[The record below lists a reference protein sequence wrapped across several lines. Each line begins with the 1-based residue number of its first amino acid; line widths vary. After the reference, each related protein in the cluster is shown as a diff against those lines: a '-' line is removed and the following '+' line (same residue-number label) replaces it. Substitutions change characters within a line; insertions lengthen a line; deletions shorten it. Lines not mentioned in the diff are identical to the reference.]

1 VHSLS
6 LIDTRRNVSFA
17 YPGSKSAPPALNN
30 VSFDILPGQL
40 VVIVGANGSGK
51 SSLVKQLI
59 ALYTP
64 SSGTILV
71 DDAPLGSYR
80 MKDLR
85 RATASLSQ
93 DHTLFPLSISENIGV
108 GRPEHAADRQLVEQ
122 AAQMAGAARVAQKMG
137 DGYDTV
143 IRPVETKG
151 RRGEFGSGAPLE
163 KLYRLLEKQQDVSGL
178 IYLILRTIPDTDRR
192 HVGGE
197 RQRLVAARTFMRIAT
212 GDVRLV
218 VVDEPSAAMDPAGEF
233 ELFRNLR
240 EAREGKTMIFITHR
254 FGHLVKH
261 ADLIL

>member
-1 VHSLS
+1 M
-6 LIDTRRNVSFA
+6 DMCRKVSFS
-17 YPGSKSAPPALNN
+17 YPGSKSAHPALSD

-59 ALYTP
+59 ALHTP
-64 SSGTILV
+64 SSGSIQV

-80 MKDLR
+80 IKDLR

-93 DHTLFPLSISENIGV
+93 DHTLFPLSIGENIGV
-108 GRPEHAADRQLVEQ
+108 GRPEHAGDYQLVKQ
-122 AAQMAGAARVAQKMG
+122 AAELAGAARVMRKMG

-143 IRPVETKG
+143 IHPVKTKQ
-151 RRGEFGSGAPLE
+151 RRGEIGSGTPLE
-163 KLYRLLEKQQDVSGL
+163 KIHRLVEKQQDVSGL
-178 IYLILRTIPDTDRR
+178 IYLILRTIPGTDFRP
-192 HVGGE
+192 VGGE